1 MTITVER
8 SSAFAPT
15 NSMNNVSDDTNLL
28 CALGFLQSKWLP
40 TARFQDYGGK
50 RIGSHHHRI
59 CKNSPNEREPF
70 SALVKRIP
78 QKQKQCF
85 ECWKLAQPRFSV
97 VKISA
102 NSKFVEMHP

>member
-1 MTITVER
+1 MTITVEH

-50 RIGSHHHRI
+50 RFDSHHHRI
-59 CKNSPNEREPF
+59 CKNSPNECEPF
-70 SALVKRIP
+70 SALVKKILRNR
-78 QKQKQCF
+78 KQCF
-85 ECWKLAQPRFSV
+85 GCWKLAELRVFL
-97 VKISA
+97 
-102 NSKFVEMHP
+102 